1 MRHRIQQ
8 SVDDVNLQLRPF
20 ERVRK
25 IEVLDVDFTFENG
38 LLTASLKPRRK
49 EIEARWGHVL
59 EGFYEGQRVRA

>member
-1 MRHRIQQ
+1 VRHRIQQ
-8 SVDDVNLQLRPF
+8 SVDDMNHQLRPF

-25 IEVLDVDFTFENG
+25 VEILDEDFTVDNG

>member
-8 SVDDVNLQLRPF
+8 SVDDMNHQLRPF

-25 IEVLDVDFTFENG
+25 VEILDEDFTVDNG